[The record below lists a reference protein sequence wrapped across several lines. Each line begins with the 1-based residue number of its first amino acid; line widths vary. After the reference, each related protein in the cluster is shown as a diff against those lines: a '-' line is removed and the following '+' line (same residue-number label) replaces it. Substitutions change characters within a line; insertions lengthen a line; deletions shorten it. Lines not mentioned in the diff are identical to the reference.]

1 MDPSRITPDTD
12 THGTEASHE
21 RRARRNVHLG
31 AMRAIKAVHAAER
44 TWMARVADIMTRLA
58 ASPWFLA
65 LHVIWFAAW
74 ILINMRVTPLPAF
87 DPFPFGLL
95 TMVVSLEA
103 IFLSIF
109 VLMAQGR
116 ESSIAELREELTLQV
131 NLRME
136 AEVTKTLQLVAGLYT
151 RLGHKMGDD
160 PELREMLQPLDPQQ
174 MERELLA
181 QIQAA
186 VRNNRNS
193 PLDEIKKMAE
203 MADRRS
209 EKITL

>member
-1 MDPSRITPDTD
+1 MDANQTVAVTD
-12 THGTEASHE
+12 ENAGEHSQE
-21 RRARRNVHLG
+21 RRSRRNVHLG

-44 TWMARVADIMTRLA
+44 TWIGRVADAMTRIA
-58 ASPWFLA
+58 ASPWFLT
-65 LHVIWFAAW
+65 LHVIWFTSW
-74 ILINMRVTPLPAF
+74 ILINIGATPLPKF

-103 IFLSIF
+103 IFLTIF

-136 AEVTKTLQLVAGLYT
+136 AEVTKTLQLMAGLYT
-151 RLGHKMGDD
+151 RLGHTVGDD
-160 PELREMLQPLDPQQ
+160 PELREMLKPLDSRS
-174 MERELLA
+174 MEKELFE

-186 VRNNRNS
+186 VRNNKASR
-193 PLDEIKKMAE
+193 LEAMAE
-203 MADRRS
+203 QAEPTEGRRS
-209 EKITL
+209 AKRP